1 MDTEIQRV
9 RYFYAMVK
17 DTPGEAYRLLT
28 QLTSA
33 EVNLLAFKAIPMG
46 PGLTQLVLFPET
58 PERLAAAAEETGI
71 VLTGPQYAFLIRG
84 DDRLGALVEIHQKL
98 SEANINV
105 YASDG
110 VSNRRGGYGYVL
122 YVRPDEFESAAS
134 ILGA

>member
-1 MDTEIQRV
+1 MDAQIQRV
-9 RYFYAMVK
+9 RYYYAMVK

-28 QLTSA
+28 QLASA

-58 PERLAAAAEETGI
+58 PERLAAAAERTGI

-98 SEANINV
+98 HQAKINV

-110 VSNRRGGYGYVL
+110 VSSRRGGYGYVV
-122 YVRPDEFESAAS
+122 YVRPDDFENAAS
-134 ILGA
+134 LLGA